1 MSNAEQPVQQDENQL
16 IAERRAKLAE
26 WRKSGRAFP
35 NDFQRENTALKL
47 LDSYG
52 DKTSEEL
59 QGMPVEVKVAGRMM
73 LKRVMGKASFAT
85 LQDLS
90 GRIQIYVTRDGLG
103 EAVYT
108 DFKTWDLGDI
118 LGVVGTLMKTRT
130 GELTIHA
137 TEIRLLTKSLR
148 PLPDKFHGL
157 ADQEMKYRQRY
168 VDLIMNEET
177 RFTFLARS
185 RIVASIRNYMNGHGF
200 LEVETPM
207 MHPIPGGASAKPF
220 VTHHNAL
227 DMQQFLRI
235 APELYLKRLVV
246 GGFEKVFEIN
256 RNFRNEGLS
265 PRHNPEFTMMEFYE
279 AYADYKSLMD
289 FTEGLLRHAAREAL
303 GREVFHY
310 QGRELDLSKPFQ
322 RMTMVEAVLHF
333 CPQYSATQ
341 LADVSWLREQIAAR
355 KVEMKGTPGL
365 GTLQLMFFEE
375 TAEAQI
381 WEPTFIIDYPVEVS
395 PLARASDSN
404 PEITE
409 RFELF
414 IVAREIANG
423 FSELNDAE
431 DQAARFAEQAK
442 AKEAGDEEAM
452 YYDADFIRAL
462 EYGLPPTGGCGIGID
477 RLVMLL
483 TDAPAIRD
491 VILFPQMRPE

>member
-1 MSNAEQPVQQDENQL
+1 
-16 IAERRAKLAE
+16 
-26 WRKSGRAFP
+26 
-35 NDFQRENTALKL
+35 
-47 LDSYG
+47 
-52 DKTSEEL
+52 
-59 QGMPVEVKVAGRMM
+59 
-73 LKRVMGKASFAT
+73 
-85 LQDLS
+85 
-90 GRIQIYVTRDGLG
+90 
-103 EAVYT
+103 
-108 DFKTWDLGDI
+108 
-118 LGVVGTLMKTRT
+118 
-130 GELTIHA
+130 
-137 TEIRLLTKSLR
+137 
-148 PLPDKFHGL
+148 
-157 ADQEMKYRQRY
+157 
-168 VDLIMNEET
+168 
-177 RFTFLARS
+177 
-185 RIVASIRNYMNGHGF
+185 MNGHGF

-303 GREVFHY
+303 DREVFEY
-310 QGRELDLSKPFQ
+310 QGRELDLSRPFH
-322 RMTMVEAVLHF
+322 RMTMVEAVRHF
-333 CPQYSATQ
+333 CPQYSDAQ
-341 LADVSWLREQIAAR
+341 LKDASYLRDQLAAR

-375 TAEAQI
+375 TAEALL

-414 IVAREIANG
+414 IVGPRNRQRILRAQRRRRPGRPLRGTGQGQGSWRRGGDVLRCRLHPRPRIRP
-423 FSELNDAE
+423 
-431 DQAARFAEQAK
+431 AADRRLRHRHRPPDHAADRL
-442 AKEAGDEEAM
+442 AGDPRRHPFPA
-452 YYDADFIRAL
+452 DASRVS
-462 EYGLPPTGGCGIGID
+462 GGG
-477 RLVMLL
+477 
-483 TDAPAIRD
+483 
-491 VILFPQMRPE
+491 